1 MVEHSGAHEQVLVHA
16 DQRLI
21 NTCLELII
29 DNALKYTPESG
40 KVIIR
45 TFYNEEL
52 AGIEVVDDG
61 PGFTTKA
68 LESLYEL
75 FSADNLRYRSHGFG
89 VGLATAKIILD
100 TLSARLDVTNLP
112 EKGAMVRMVFEIQ

>member
-1 MVEHSGAHEQVLVHA
+1 VA
-16 DQRLI
+16 D
-21 NTCLELII
+21 N
-29 DNALKYTPESG
+29 
-40 KVIIR
+40 
-45 TFYNEEL
+45 
-52 AGIEVVDDG
+52 G
-61 PGFTTKA
+61 PGFTPKA

-112 EKGAMVRMVFEIQ
+112 DKGALVRMVFAV

>member
-1 MVEHSGAHEQVLVHA
+1 VKA

-29 DNALKYTPESG
+29 DNALKYTSCNG
-40 KVIIR
+40 KIVIR
-45 TFYNEEL
+45 TFSGDSL
-52 AGIEVVDDG
+52 AGIEVLDDG
-61 PGFTTKA
+61 PGFTVKA

-75 FSADNLRYRSHGFG
+75 FTADNLRYHSHGFG

-100 TLSARLDVTNLP
+100 TLSAKLDVSNLP
-112 EKGAMVRMVFEIQ
+112 DKGAMVRMVFEV